1 MVKRLEPKNKSAS
14 LNEVRE
20 KTYALIYCRV
30 SSERQRT
37 EGHGLDAQ
45 EARCREYSEEKNL
58 VIQENYIY
66 RERATGAAEASVGR
80 TSPRS
85 FPPAA
90 PGAAAHR
97 TRRRRAAT
105 ALRRA
110 GARKIISVIPWLGYS
125 LQDKMLRL
133 GEPIAAKVIADFIS
147 REVRRHILVNLHSD
161 SIAGFFPV
169 PASQVSAMEMFAQYA
184 KKKGIDNAVVVSPD
198 FGAIKRARAFAQ
210 MLDVSLMH
218 INKERDRV
226 TGEITVHGMS
236 DTAEGKTCLVI
247 DDVVST
253 GGTLVETAHILKK
266 SKAATVRFFS
276 THALLVGDAHTK
288 LAASP
293 LDELVVSD
301 TVVIP
306 AEKRFKNLTILSI
319 APILAPEIKIWI

>member
-1 MVKRLEPKNKSAS
+1 MKLFAGSSNPELAAKLAKELGVTLGSVELSTFPNGERRVWVHENVRRENVVLIQSFSQPVDTHIMEFALMV
-14 LNEVRE
+14 
-20 KTYALIYCRV
+20 
-30 SSERQRT
+30 
-37 EGHGLDAQ
+37 D
-45 EARCREYSEEKNL
+45 
-58 VIQENYIY
+58 
-66 RERATGAAEASVGR
+66 
-80 TSPRS
+80 
-85 FPPAA
+85 
-90 PGAAAHR
+90 
-97 TRRRRAAT
+97 

-125 LQDKMLRL
+125 LQDKMFRL

-210 MLDVSLMH
+210 MLDVPLMH

-236 DTAEGKTCLVI
+236 DTPEGKTCLVI

-253 GGTLVETAHILKK
+253 GGTLVETAQILKK
-266 SKAATVRFFS
+266 SKAAAVRFFS
-276 THALLVGDAHTK
+276 THAQLVGDAHVK

-301 TVVIP
+301 TVSIP
-306 AEKRFKNLTILSI
+306 VEKRFKNLSILSI
-319 APILAPEIKIWI
+319 APILAPEIKVWV